1 MVIYTTFIPEFT
13 VLYLYIHGF
22 FKAAVFLSVGNVIRF
37 NRNIQDFKRMGGYY
51 KYLNFDSKM
60 SLLCLMSLGGLPF
73 TFGYYIKHYL
83 FVGLHNFTCA
93 YNIAWSI
100 VSVAAITGLFYSSR
114 LHYYTFFDIKKARRV
129 HYYQVSREILHSA
142 YYSNSSI
149 AGNFA
154 IVGLFIAAY
163 ASGLF
168 LFFIL
173 TTDRISSGV
182 FIDGEI

>member
-83 FVGLHNFTCA
+83 FVGLHNFPGM
-93 YNIAWSI
+93 YNVVWSI
-100 VSVAAITGLFYSSR
+100 GSMAAITGLFYSSR
-114 LHYYTFFDIKKARRV
+114 LYYYTFFDVKKSKKA
-129 HYYQVSREILHSA
+129 HYYQASRNVLHSK
-142 YYSNSSI
+142 YYSNSSV
-149 AGNFA
+149 AGNVA
-154 IVGLFIAAY
+154 IIGLFLAAY

-173 TTDRISSGV
+173 TTDRISSGGFV
-182 FIDGEI
+182 DGEV